1 MTPAEPSDVTT
12 LLARLRAG
20 DDSAA
25 NALLAAVYDE
35 LRGLAGHM
43 FRDQPADHT
52 LQPTALVNEAC
63 LRLLR
68 SSNEGWNDRKHLLRA
83 AAQAM
88 RQLLTDHA
96 RARAALRRGGGAA
109 KVSLDSSV
117 VEAASADRGAGEL
130 DLIALDEALTKLA
143 RLDER
148 LGQVFELRFLVT
160 LSVEETADLL
170 GVSPRTVELDTQ
182 LVRGWLQR
190 ELAGD

>member
-1 MTPAEPSDVTT
+1 MSQASTRDVTT
-12 LLARLRAG
+12 LLAQLRAG
-20 DDSAA
+20 DESAA
-25 NALLAAVYDE
+25 GHLLAVVYDE
-35 LRGLAGHM
+35 LRDLAAHM
-43 FRDQPADHT
+43 FRHQPGDHT

-68 SSNEGWNDRKHLLRA
+68 SSDGGWNDRKHFLRV

-96 RARAALRRGGGAA
+96 RARAAERRGGGAA

-117 VEAASADRGAGEL
+117 VPATGNASDL
-130 DLIALDEALTKLA
+130 DLIALDDALSRLA

-148 LGQVFELRFLVT
+148 MSRVFELRFLVG
-160 LSVEETADLL
+160 LSVENTADLL
-170 GVSPRTVELDTQ
+170 EVSARTVELDTQ

-190 ELAGD
+190 ELGG

>member
-1 MTPAEPSDVTT
+1 MSPAESPDVTV

-25 NALLAAVYDE
+25 SHLVAAVYDE
-35 LRGLAGHM
+35 LRGLAVHM
-43 FRDQPADHT
+43 FRGQPVDHT

-68 SSNEGWNDRKHLLRA
+68 SPGEGWNDRKHLFRA

-96 RARAALRRGGGAA
+96 RARQAQRRGGGAA
-109 KVSLDSSV
+109 KVSLDSAV
-117 VEAASADRGAGEL
+117 AGAAGAGRGIGEI
-130 DLIALDEALTKLA
+130 DLIALDDALTRLA
-143 RLDER
+143 RLDQR
-148 LGQVFELRFLVT
+148 MGRVFELRFLVG
-160 LSVEETADLL
+160 LSVKETADLL
-170 GVSPRTVELDTQ
+170 EVSPRTVELDTE

-190 ELAGD
+190 ELAGA

>member
-1 MTPAEPSDVTT
+1 VSAAASSDVTT

-25 NALLAAVYDE
+25 GDLLAAVYDE
-35 LRGLAGHM
+35 LRGLASHM

-68 SSNEGWNDRKHLLRA
+68 SANEGWNDRKHLLRA

-96 RARAALRRGGGAA
+96 RARKALRRGGGAA

-117 VEAASADRGAGEL
+117 VNAAAADRGASEL

-143 RLDER
+143 QMDER
-148 LGQVFELRFLVT
+148 LGRVFELRFLVG
-160 LSVEETADLL
+160 LSVKETADLL
-170 GVSPRTVELDTQ
+170 EVSPRTVELDTQ

-190 ELAGD
+190 ELAGE

>member
-1 MTPAEPSDVTT
+1 MNPAASSDVTL

-25 NALLAAVYDE
+25 NDLLAAVYDE
-35 LRGLAGHM
+35 LRGLAIHM

-63 LRLLR
+63 MRLLR
-68 SSNEGWNDRKHLLRA
+68 STGEGWNDRKHLLRA

-96 RARAALRRGGGAA
+96 RARRALRRGGGAA

-117 VEAASADRGAGEL
+117 NAAAADRGASEL
-130 DLIALDEALTKLA
+130 DLIALDDALTKLA
-143 RLDER
+143 ELDER
-148 LGQVFELRFLVT
+148 LGQVFELRFLVG
-160 LSVEETADLL
+160 LSVKETADLL
-170 GVSPRTVELDTQ
+170 EVSPRTVELDTQ

-190 ELAGD
+190 ELVGD